1 MKDYNFNVKIL
12 GNVNLVVPANS
23 YEEAKEKVDNLIN
36 DLSISNM
43 ENRESNKED
52 ITITSSTVKRDVRRV
67 HPRESE
73 R

>member
-23 YEEAKEKVDNLIN
+23 YDEAKEKVNNLIN
-36 DLSISNM
+36 DLSLNDIENKES
-43 ENRESNKED
+43 NRED
-52 ITITSSTVKRDVRRV
+52 ISIISSKVKRDVRRV